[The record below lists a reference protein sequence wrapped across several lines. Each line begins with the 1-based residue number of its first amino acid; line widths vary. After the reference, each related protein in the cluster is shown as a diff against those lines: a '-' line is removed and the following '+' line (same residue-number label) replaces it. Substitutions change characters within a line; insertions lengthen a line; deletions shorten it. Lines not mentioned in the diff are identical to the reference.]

1 MDKPPAF
8 RDNSLHHRS
17 KRPRQQD
24 SHESNSTSGRRYV
37 VAVHVGA
44 GYHSKRYEQRYLRA
58 MRDALA
64 AAELV
69 LRGAGGTSAEGQ
81 RGECA
86 GAGEAGR
93 LDAKNRA
100 SAPGSGLDRCCS
112 STCTALDAVVAA
124 VRCLERVRMLA
135 GEGAL
140 LWAQTHAPYAVARHP
155 QDLVTPAAEGQW
167 RKYRRIVGALEQHQG
182 RKECVRAFRAVEKEE
197 DLDEVRTEQ
206 GSMGTWGEDAKRERR
221 DYGGWGKST
230 REGDEEDV
238 EGIEGMGGEVDWT
251 GGREEEGKT
260 RVVGKGE
267 EEGEEEGEEGEKEGE
282 GEDEE
287 EEEQEGPWDTVGAV
301 CFEVASGAAAAA
313 SSGGIAF
320 KAPGRV
326 GCAAMHGAACWAD
339 ASISTASNLPKSSA
353 ADPACSEAA
362 QEISVRGD
370 FHAAAVETES
380 EHDQKQQQHQPQML
394 AVAASVSGAGEPIVE
409 CQLARCVC
417 EAAMEGGESD
427 PAAMGIARFN
437 AHVAA
442 LSAAALDDQQQRG
455 ETERKRQWPVASDVG
470 LLLLS
475 AYPQHKSPSGA
486 LLDPSSSAYSAGRSF
501 PKSSSLLDDP
511 AKFEAY
517 EQLNLHQ
524 ARSSRHPS
532 VKAGRSSSSAS
543 SRGKLSVRWA
553 LEEGEEGHEGVGRRK
568 SSVARVEEV
577 DGEEMGEGDGL
588 IGGEGGEGREEEGG
602 VEGDGEGGGGRR
614 RNGKLFRMLS
624 ADFCVGG
631 ENGGR
636 SGAYG
641 GRGMDE
647 GSRNWGRGGRS
658 IGGRGGWG
666 GSMGWWRGW
675 GRDAAEGGDVS
686 DWGEGGSGGS
696 GGRGGG
702 GGGGGEGGG
711 VGSNMKGIVGEGVAL
726 LDDEEVER
734 MDDEVI
740 QALFE
745 RVVEAQTQLHNYKN
759 LVAFS
764 LFTALYLLMLCL
776 QDYSGDSSYSFASSS
791 DFYTWLNNSIIQ
803 VKLDNV
809 LLVDKLTLNLISQ
822 SQLDS
827 GGCKTFSDKGSIWV
841 FGSDWKVIAEGSRK
855 QGLYEMKLHEKQSGE
870 KPTYMAEPEG
880 GKVARDELRTKL
892 KKVPIKELQQQALP
906 MAAAVS
912 TVDVNLLH
920 RRMGH
925 AGHTRIKQLVK
936 KNMAAGVKGL
946 AADVTPHE
954 AFYKRKPNLEF
965 LRVWGCMTQ
974 YGEAAGPDHKL
985 LPRTKWGIHLGI
997 CPESK
1002 GWVIRDVETG
1012 KVTATRDVTFY
1023 EQDTYLEWKGRK
1035 QGAVAKKAAAAP
1047 TPVEEMID
1055 GSEKE
1060 GIGAA
1065 NGSGDNDDYED
1076 HTTPG
1081 FDWVWEVQELSS
1093 PSTAVEEGEE
1103 ENDKEEEAGDSATNE
1118 AGEEE
1123 AEISDVEE
1131 SVAESA
1137 STGYSDPWRIIDTGD
1152 NEKAAAEIEDLLV
1165 DGAIIIGREIEG
1177 DSVQQGT
1184 DDNAAAEKGG
1194 AENENEKMGKGKRV
1208 KKPNLN
1214 SLADKEVD
1222 VGAEIEAWGNRE
1234 RALKAYQSMVGS
1246 VMYPVSCTRVDVA
1259 YAASF
1264 LGQRVLQPEGRKWKE
1279 IERTI
1284 TYLLQGDDE
1293 GLLFEGGEESLE
1305 LVGYADA
1312 SHGSDKKDGRGAYGY
1327 SECVGKR
1334 ERACGGG
1341 KVVTVALRCHFALR
1355 EAMSECV
1362 GKRERAC
1369 GGGKVVTVA
1378 LRCHFALREAMCGD
1392 GVVTV
1397 ALRCH
1402 FALREAI
1409 QSSSWNLCSTAI
1421 RDVCWFQDPQ
1431 LFTEFTGWYTV
1442 TVRLPDNDWYVAGEW
1457 ERVRAKI
1464 HTLSPPSHPFR
1475 FQDPQLFIELK
1486 GWHTVTVRLPDNDWF
1501 VSLTAPTGGVGV
1513 YVYESL
1519 GKKTTGASEP
1529 GTDSSSG
1536 VYSSGSAAEG
1546 SVMIS
1551 APPPLPPPPPPVFT
1565 TPAPAP
1571 FRLPSSR
1578 VSPSASPPPASPTA
1592 STFESTQKSTPPP
1605 ASPTAS
1611 PFEST
1616 QKSTPPPASPTASP
1630 FESTQ
1635 KSTPPPASPTASPS
1649 TKEYL
1654 RPSNGTGANVLLASV
1669 DGCVEDG
1676 ESGLQRCRQVRCGGE
1691 VLDAV
1696 HVQAGVCS
1704 GADRPVPY
1712 GLSVSR
1718 NWVHTF
1724 NCSPVPTVPPAPHL
1738 LALPIPSSGVPLLS
1752 LPIQRLQLVCTL
1764 RQVLP
1769 MLSFSPADS
1778 SSPLH
1783 RPPHSSQPPKLP
1795 PCTSPTLPS
1804 PHPHPF
1810 SPPPPPATSSQPIA
1824 EAQRLV
1830 WESLGTTD
1838 GERIRVCQVAV
1849 ARALPSRRFSAAQ
1862 QALFVRILVMA
1873 LQSVVQKMPSGAV
1886 QAATHLLHI
1895 FNDAVVSPDAS
1906 PCPQG
1911 ASLFLLLSSAPMVF
1925 PGRKRFEEPCAS
1937 QVGAFVITQ
1946 ELPPLPTI
1954 LLSSLP
1960 GSPSSPPADFM
1971 VLWDSAS
1978 FTRRAISD
1986 GQRVTWVWNDDDY
1999 HELSGVASKGR
2010 EERET
2015 GEVWNGDDY
2024 HELSGSPDDSSP
2036 PQFAYT
2042 KVFGTARDIAVKD
2055 SPQSLAFT
2063 LIRARN
2069 DSGTA
2074 RNMKPRDSLP
2084 PYVLLLASLCAPA
2097 CRLAMLANGR
2107 CDQQP
2112 RDSLPPYALLLASLC
2127 APDCRLS
2134 MLANGRCDQPCNVAL
2149 CDFDGGDCA
2158 CGGAGSGSIGS
2169 SVSSG
2174 SDAAGAGG
2182 GSGRGGS
2189 GSGSSGGGASAGGS
2203 VGGGVGVQWCTCPV
2217 LQIRGDDGACC
2228 EAAGA
2233 GTGIKV
2239 PFSLQRFGPT
2249 VHPLLSTL
2257 GSTATALPRVV
2268 SQYNSPSPR
2277 LSVLMGFTIVQYL
2290 WHSSRSDLKPTKEAE
2305 CDVMLAV
2312 SQPEP

>member
-1 MDKPPAF
+1 MGVRFGLEGD
-8 RDNSLHHRS
+8 
-17 KRPRQQD
+17 
-24 SHESNSTSGRRYV
+24 SGRITQAR
-37 VAVHVGA
+37 
-44 GYHSKRYEQRYLRA
+44 
-58 MRDALA
+58 
-64 AAELV
+64 
-69 LRGAGGTSAEGQ
+69 
-81 RGECA
+81 
-86 GAGEAGR
+86 
-93 LDAKNRA
+93 
-100 SAPGSGLDRCCS
+100 
-112 STCTALDAVVAA
+112 A
-124 VRCLERVRMLA
+124 VR
-135 GEGAL
+135 
-140 LWAQTHAPYAVARHP
+140 
-155 QDLVTPAAEGQW
+155 D
-167 RKYRRIVGALEQHQG
+167 
-182 RKECVRAFRAVEKEE
+182 
-197 DLDEVRTEQ
+197 
-206 GSMGTWGEDAKRERR
+206 
-221 DYGGWGKST
+221 
-230 REGDEEDV
+230 
-238 EGIEGMGGEVDWT
+238 
-251 GGREEEGKT
+251 
-260 RVVGKGE
+260 
-267 EEGEEEGEEGEKEGE
+267 
-282 GEDEE
+282 
-287 EEEQEGPWDTVGAV
+287 
-301 CFEVASGAAAAA
+301 
-313 SSGGIAF
+313 
-320 KAPGRV
+320 
-326 GCAAMHGAACWAD
+326 
-339 ASISTASNLPKSSA
+339 
-353 ADPACSEAA
+353 EAA
-362 QEISVRGD
+362 RK
-370 FHAAAVETES
+370 TE
-380 EHDQKQQQHQPQML
+380 
-394 AVAASVSGAGEPIVE
+394 
-409 CQLARCVC
+409 
-417 EAAMEGGESD
+417 
-427 PAAMGIARFN
+427 
-437 AHVAA
+437 
-442 LSAAALDDQQQRG
+442 
-455 ETERKRQWPVASDVG
+455 W
-470 LLLLS
+470 
-475 AYPQHKSPSGA
+475 
-486 LLDPSSSAYSAGRSF
+486 
-501 PKSSSLLDDP
+501 
-511 AKFEAY
+511 
-517 EQLNLHQ
+517 
-524 ARSSRHPS
+524 
-532 VKAGRSSSSAS
+532 
-543 SRGKLSVRWA
+543 
-553 LEEGEEGHEGVGRRK
+553 
-568 SSVARVEEV
+568 
-577 DGEEMGEGDGL
+577 
-588 IGGEGGEGREEEGG
+588 
-602 VEGDGEGGGGRR
+602 
-614 RNGKLFRMLS
+614 
-624 ADFCVGG
+624 
-631 ENGGR
+631 
-636 SGAYG
+636 
-641 GRGMDE
+641 
-647 GSRNWGRGGRS
+647 
-658 IGGRGGWG
+658 
-666 GSMGWWRGW
+666 
-675 GRDAAEGGDVS
+675 
-686 DWGEGGSGGS
+686 
-696 GGRGGG
+696 
-702 GGGGGEGGG
+702 
-711 VGSNMKGIVGEGVAL
+711 
-726 LDDEEVER
+726 
-734 MDDEVI
+734 
-740 QALFE
+740 
-745 RVVEAQTQLHNYKN
+745 
-759 LVAFS
+759 
-764 LFTALYLLMLCL
+764 
-776 QDYSGDSSYSFASSS
+776 
-791 DFYTWLNNSIIQ
+791 
-803 VKLDNV
+803 
-809 LLVDKLTLNLISQ
+809 
-822 SQLDS
+822 
-827 GGCKTFSDKGSIWV
+827 
-841 FGSDWKVIAEGSRK
+841 
-855 QGLYEMKLHEKQSGE
+855 E
-870 KPTYMAEPEG
+870 KPTYMAEPEA

-936 KNMAAGVKGL
+936 KNMAAGVK
-946 AADVTPHE
+946 
-954 AFYKRKPNLEF
+954 
-965 LRVWGCMTQ
+965 
-974 YGEAAGPDHKL
+974 
-985 LPRTKWGIHLGI
+985 
-997 CPESK
+997 
-1002 GWVIRDVETG
+1002 
-1012 KVTATRDVTFY
+1012 
-1023 EQDTYLEWKGRK
+1023 DTYLEWKGRK

-1081 FDWVWEVQELSS
+1081 FDWVWEVQELTS

-1103 ENDKEEEAGDSATNE
+1103 ENDKGEEAGDSATNE

-1194 AENENEKMGKGKRV
+1194 AENENEEMGKGKRV
-1208 KKPNLN
+1208 KKPNL
-1214 SLADKEVD
+1214 K
-1222 VGAEIEAWGNRE
+1222 
-1234 RALKAYQSMVGS
+1234 
-1246 VMYPVSCTRVDVA
+1246 
-1259 YAASF
+1259 
-1264 LGQRVLQPEGRKWKE
+1264 
-1279 IERTI
+1279 
-1284 TYLLQGDDE
+1284 
-1293 GLLFEGGEESLE
+1293 
-1305 LVGYADA
+1305 
-1312 SHGSDKKDGRGAYGY
+1312 
-1327 SECVGKR
+1327 
-1334 ERACGGG
+1334 
-1341 KVVTVALRCHFALR
+1341 
-1355 EAMSECV
+1355 
-1362 GKRERAC
+1362 
-1369 GGGKVVTVA
+1369 
-1378 LRCHFALREAMCGD
+1378 
-1392 GVVTV
+1392 
-1397 ALRCH
+1397 
-1402 FALREAI
+1402 
-1409 QSSSWNLCSTAI
+1409 
-1421 RDVCWFQDPQ
+1421 FQDPQ
-1431 LFTEFTGWYTV
+1431 LFTEFTGWHTV
-1442 TVRLPDNDWYVAGEW
+1442 TVRLPDNDW
-1457 ERVRAKI
+1457 
-1464 HTLSPPSHPFR
+1464 
-1475 FQDPQLFIELK
+1475 FQDPQTFTELT

-1536 VYSSGSAAEG
+1536 VNSSGSAAEG
-1546 SVMIS
+1546 SS
-1551 APPPLPPPPPPVFT
+1551 T
-1565 TPAPAP
+1565 QKST
-1571 FRLPSSR
+1571 
-1578 VSPSASPPPASPTA
+1578 PPPASPTA
-1592 STFESTQKSTPPP
+1592 SPFESTQKSTPPP

-1718 NWVHTF
+1718 NCAPEAAAALATPPTAPVLTHSLLFTPLPRVSHAPDLCHMDYLSPATVHQKQQQQHGQQQQQRRKHQSSHDSARVHTF

-1752 LPIQRLQLVCTL
+1752 LPIQRCSRQAFTVFEASLQTPSCTESPAAAASQPPTTAAAPTAPAAAAPAAAAPAAAAPAAAAPAAAAPAAAAPAAAAPAAPAAAAPAAAAPAAAAPVAAAPAEAAAAVDAPEAPISTL
-1764 RQVLP
+1764 LLTRVPVL
-1769 MLSFSPADS
+1769 FAPADS

-1830 WESLGTTD
+1830 RQLTD
-1838 GERIRVCQVAV
+1838 HAELVDYIRATH
-1849 ARALPSRRFSAAQ
+1849 RSPSRRFSAAQ

-1873 LQSVVQKMPSGAV
+1873 LQSVVQKMPSDAV

-1911 ASLFLLLSSAPMVF
+1911 ASLFLLLSSAPMIF
-1925 PGRKRFEEPCAS
+1925 PGAPAVGLRCSLFFSGRKRFEEPCAS

-2015 GEVWNGDDY
+2015 GEVQQCPALRLFSRR
-2024 HELSGSPDDSSP
+2024 HITSPIRIHQGSPDDSSP

-2069 DSGTA
+2069 DSA
-2074 RNMKPRDSLP
+2074 PQPRDSLP

-2097 CRLAMLANGR
+2097 CRLVSPCWPTVAATSKYPFAPSDSSPPLPTLSCSPYPPPPAP
-2107 CDQQP
+2107 QP

-2268 SQYNSPSPR
+2268 SQYNR
-2277 LSVLMGFTIVQYL
+2277 VLMGLIIVQYRWDSADCATSRFHFQDL
-2290 WHSSRSDLKPTKEAE
+2290 CVRGESSEAFGVNPVFLPSSSLYNANAAANMTAYTNETFANPFELNAKGLPYGFQQLPGSSRFPLVF
-2305 CDVMLAV
+2305 DVNLDNGAATRRLQYLV
-2312 SQPEP
+2312 DGFFVDNYTRSIDVVLITRNGEGQRW

>member
-100 SAPGSGLDRCCS
+100 SAPGSGQ
-112 STCTALDAVVAA
+112 
-124 VRCLERVRMLA
+124 RVRMLA

-442 LSAAALDDQQQRG
+442 LSAALDDQQQRG

-803 VKLDNV
+803 
-809 LLVDKLTLNLISQ
+809 
-822 SQLDS
+822 
-827 GGCKTFSDKGSIWV
+827 
-841 FGSDWKVIAEGSRK
+841 
-855 QGLYEMKLHEKQSGE
+855 
-870 KPTYMAEPEG
+870 
-880 GKVARDELRTKL
+880 
-892 KKVPIKELQQQALP
+892 
-906 MAAAVS
+906 
-912 TVDVNLLH
+912 
-920 RRMGH
+920 
-925 AGHTRIKQLVK
+925 
-936 KNMAAGVKGL
+936 
-946 AADVTPHE
+946 
-954 AFYKRKPNLEF
+954 
-965 LRVWGCMTQ
+965 
-974 YGEAAGPDHKL
+974 
-985 LPRTKWGIHLGI
+985 
-997 CPESK
+997 
-1002 GWVIRDVETG
+1002 
-1012 KVTATRDVTFY
+1012 
-1023 EQDTYLEWKGRK
+1023 
-1035 QGAVAKKAAAAP
+1035 
-1047 TPVEEMID
+1047 
-1055 GSEKE
+1055 
-1060 GIGAA
+1060 
-1065 NGSGDNDDYED
+1065 
-1076 HTTPG
+1076 
-1081 FDWVWEVQELSS
+1081 
-1093 PSTAVEEGEE
+1093 
-1103 ENDKEEEAGDSATNE
+1103 
-1118 AGEEE
+1118 
-1123 AEISDVEE
+1123 
-1131 SVAESA
+1131 
-1137 STGYSDPWRIIDTGD
+1137 
-1152 NEKAAAEIEDLLV
+1152 
-1165 DGAIIIGREIEG
+1165 
-1177 DSVQQGT
+1177 
-1184 DDNAAAEKGG
+1184 
-1194 AENENEKMGKGKRV
+1194 
-1208 KKPNLN
+1208 
-1214 SLADKEVD
+1214 
-1222 VGAEIEAWGNRE
+1222 
-1234 RALKAYQSMVGS
+1234 
-1246 VMYPVSCTRVDVA
+1246 
-1259 YAASF
+1259 
-1264 LGQRVLQPEGRKWKE
+1264 
-1279 IERTI
+1279 
-1284 TYLLQGDDE
+1284 
-1293 GLLFEGGEESLE
+1293 
-1305 LVGYADA
+1305 
-1312 SHGSDKKDGRGAYGY
+1312 

-1355 EAMSECV
+1355 EAMVSSSWNLCSTAI
-1362 GKRERAC
+1362 RD
-1369 GGGKVVTVA
+1369 
-1378 LRCHFALREAMCGD
+1378 CGD

-1402 FALREAI
+1402 FALREAM

-1431 LFTEFTGWYTV
+1431 LFTEFTGWHTV

-1457 ERVRAKI
+1457 ERVCAKI

-1551 APPPLPPPPPPVFT
+1551 APPPLPPPPPPVST
-1565 TPAPAP
+1565 APAPAP

-1704 GADRPVPY
+1704 GADRGSYFQLQSCSYRPSCPSPPC
-1712 GLSVSR
+1712 LAHTLLRCPPSFPPHTTLRVS
-1718 NWVHTF
+1718 
-1724 NCSPVPTVPPAPHL
+1724 SSAPE
-1738 LALPIPSSGVPLLS
+1738 ALPMSSPHPSWPAGSLLDPWAGMAS
-1752 LPIQRLQLVCTL
+1752 VQLVCTL

-1849 ARALPSRRFSAAQ
+1849 ARALYTAVKENCLAGPTAGGSSDSELVDYIRATHRSPSRRFSAAQ

-1895 FNDAVVSPDAS
+1895 FNDTVVSPDAS

-2024 HELSGSPDDSSP
+2024 HELSGLVGTCILLHLTLRMHLFDFSSSFVP
-2036 PQFAYT
+2036 HCSMGGFGAVSWFAYT

-2189 GSGSSGGGASAGGS
+2189 GSGSSGGGASVGGS

-2268 SQYNSPSPR
+2268 SQYNSPPHVSLLHLLPSPSPR

-2312 SQPEP
+2312 SQPEPYLRALRALHPASFLSCLSLSCLSCLSCLSRPSCISRFSVLSPPRTGC